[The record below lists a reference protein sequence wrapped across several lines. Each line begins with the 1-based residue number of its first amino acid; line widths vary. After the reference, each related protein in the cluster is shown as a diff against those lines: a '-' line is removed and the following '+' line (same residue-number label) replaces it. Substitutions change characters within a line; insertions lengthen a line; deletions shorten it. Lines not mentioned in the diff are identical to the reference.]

1 MRRRSAAIASSD
13 GDRVGSSGGDPAPS
27 STETS
32 IASDSGIGA
41 TPPPPPP
48 PDLSP
53 SRRFPSSGAPAP
65 VDVLLTL
72 SERSE
77 SVIFCAAFSA
87 FFTTFF
93 TSFLTSRSAPI
104 LGAAPTSTPSVTVLS
119 SGPPFFRAL
128 RRRTECFLNA
138 SWIIPA
144 ATASLRSVPVP
155 VPPPSMNSASVS
167 TSVCEVT
174 ASVAVTSVSVAR
186 RSERIGTAFTWSP
199 RARPVRLAVGPAPGV
214 TPGGVTPA
222 PDISGVVRP

>member
-1 MRRRSAAIASSD
+1 MRRRSAASASPD
-13 GDRVGSSGGDPAPS
+13 GDRIANSPAVPSGGDPSPS

-41 TPPPPPP
+41 TPPPTT

-53 SRRFPSSGAPAP
+53 SRRFPSSGAP

-93 TSFLTSRSAPI
+93 TSFLTSRSAPV
-104 LGAAPTSTPSVTVLS
+104 LGAAPASTPSVTVLS
-119 SGPPFFRAL
+119 SPPFFRDL

-144 ATASLRSVPVP
+144 ATASLRSVL

-186 RSERIGTAFTWSP
+186 RSERIGTAFTWS
-199 RARPVRLAVGPAPGV
+199 RCARPVRLAVGPAPGL
-214 TPGGVTPA
+214 TPSGVIPA